1 MFHALFAVIPVFCV
15 IAFCALLRA
24 RDVLPENAGPV
35 LGVYV
40 LKVALPL
47 LILHLLAGAR
57 PEDLSRGGFWLGL
70 IGSQLVVYVLG
81 YMGDKLFSRRGIGP
95 AVISGFSCSACNAA
109 WACSLR
115 RRSSAESEEW
125 ET

>member
-15 IAFCALLRA
+15 IAFGALLRA

-57 PEDLSRGGFWLGL
+57 PDKALH
-70 IGSQLVVYVLG
+70 LVPE
-81 YMGDKLFSRRGIGP
+81 GP
-95 AVISGFSCSACNAA
+95 
-109 WACSLR
+109 
-115 RRSSAESEEW
+115 
-125 ET
+125 